1 MQSFSVDSS
10 LETAGND
17 KMGGGKESDLEKDF
31 LAKIE
36 DAALNAW
43 PARRQ
48 MLYDGWLLRLT
59 GGNSKRVNAVNVRSS
74 SSLPLSQKIRY
85 CEKIYAAEGL
95 SVIFR
100 LPDPFTS
107 PQLVQTLIQMGYSL
121 YEPTYVLGQ
130 VLVDDMDLPGDVT
143 ARQMPLSEFVQI
155 RAMMT
160 GTPLAAWQVYQS
172 ILALIVPEKALM
184 GLFVDEKPVAC
195 GMGVLEGRLL
205 GFFSIFTAQGSRRCG
220 YGRGIMRALSD
231 WGISRGATYGYL
243 QVEEYNAPA
252 LGLYQA
258 LGFERCYQYR
268 YAMTLC

>member
-1 MQSFSVDSS
+1 
-10 LETAGND
+10 
-17 KMGGGKESDLEKDF
+17 LEKDF
-31 LAKIE
+31 LVKIE
-36 DAALNAW
+36 DVALNAW

-48 MLYDGWLLRLT
+48 MLYDGWLLRFT
-59 GGNSKRVNAVNVRSS
+59 GGNSKRVNAVNVRYK

-85 CEKIYAAEGL
+85 CETVYAAEGL
-95 SVIFR
+95 PVIFR

-121 YEPTYVLGQ
+121 YEPTYVLGRA
-130 VLVDDMDLPGDVT
+130 LVGDADLPGDVT
-143 ARQMPLSEFVQI
+143 ARQMSLTAFVQI

-195 GMGVLEGRLL
+195 GMGVREGRLL
-205 GFFSIFTAQGSRRCG
+205 GFFSIFTDQEMRRCG
-220 YGRGIMRALSD
+220 YGRGIMQALSD
-231 WGISRGATYGYL
+231 WGISRGASYGYL
-243 QVEEYNAPA
+243 QVEGHNAPA

-268 YAMTLC
+268 YAKT